1 MPTENYDIAAILQ
14 KLPVFS
20 GLSASEY
27 AHIQKICHPARI
39 DDGETLFV
47 EGDSSPCMYV
57 LLSGDIQ
64 LRTHNQG
71 PIHSLSPGELFGEIG
86 LISQQNRTATAIARA
101 PSVLLRI
108 DGDVFQELLAREPRI
123 SFMIM
128 RNITLNLAN
137 HIARMNKGDMLDF
150 IPTGN
155 N

>member
-27 AHIQKICHPARI
+27 AHIQKICQPARVA
-39 DDGETLFV
+39 DGETLFV

-71 PIHSLSPGELFGEIG
+71 PIHTLTPGELFGEIG

-101 PSVLLRI
+101 PSVLLQI
-108 DGDVFQELLAREPRI
+108 DGDVFKELLTREPRI
-123 SFMIM
+123 SFIIM

-155 N
+155 H